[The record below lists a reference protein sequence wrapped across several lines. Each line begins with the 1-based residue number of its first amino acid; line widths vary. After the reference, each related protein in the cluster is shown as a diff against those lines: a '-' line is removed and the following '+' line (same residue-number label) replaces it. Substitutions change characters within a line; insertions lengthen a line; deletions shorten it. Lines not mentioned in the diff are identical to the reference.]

1 MVVHICDPGIGEA
14 EASRRIGSS
23 RLHETLPNFF
33 LPFFLPPYPFL
44 KRQWKRTNTIP
55 LSRKVRE
62 RLNYAHHSVKSNLRS
77 LEVWPPTL
85 PRLHVAPCPCPNI
98 SRLTWSLVVSGK
110 FDQWEKCQVAVV
122 PKEKGSSWPFPLL
135 GTNLSSGK

>member
-1 MVVHICDPGIGEA
+1 MVVHICDPGIREA

-110 FDQWEKCQVAVV
+110 FDHWGKVSGCCST
-122 PKEKGSSWPFPLL
+122 KGKGVKLAFPTP
-135 GTNLSSGK
+135 GN